1 MAEPCTSA
9 GRVDTERDDAAPQ
22 RGSVPAPTSTDES
35 FAVRIDRAVR
45 VYQAGRGQPDR
56 RAVDG
61 VSLDVPAGQWLA
73 LLGPNGSGKS
83 TLLRLIATLDQPT
96 EGQIALFGSPV
107 RGGSG
112 LAGARR
118 RLGVVFQ
125 HPALDA
131 LLTVRENLETQ
142 GGLYGLSRAQ
152 RSERAGALAELLGVT
167 DRLDDRVGTLSGG
180 LARRVDI
187 ARALV
192 HGPAM
197 VLLDEASSGLDH
209 RARME
214 LLDLLDALRAQRDDG
229 LTIVMTTHLMDE
241 AERADR
247 VVMMSTGRVVAD
259 GPPGQLREAVGG
271 WLVRCAG
278 DMGGPVLEAHGLAIR
293 DDGAGRCAARID
305 KGDAALIE
313 RVSAGLVAAG
323 VAFEVAPP
331 TLGDAYLHA
340 TGQPLGDDHA
350 EDQP

>member
-1 MAEPCTSA
+1 MTTPARADA
-9 GRVDTERDDAAPQ
+9 GQGDAAPQ
-22 RGSVPAPTSTDES
+22 RASEHDPTKTDES
-35 FAVRIDRAVR
+35 IALRVERAVR
-45 VYQAGRGQPDR
+45 VYKASRGQPER

-61 VSLDVPAGQWLA
+61 VSLMVPTGQWLA

-83 TLLRLIATLDQPT
+83 TLLRLIATLDQPN
-96 EGQIALFGSPV
+96 EGQITLFGSTAL
-107 RGGSG
+107 GGSG
-112 LAGARR
+112 LAAARR

-125 HPALDA
+125 HPALDP
-131 LLTVRENLETQ
+131 LLTVRENLQTQ
-142 GGLYGLSRAQ
+142 GGLYGLSRAE
-152 RSERAGALAELLGVT
+152 RTERAHALAELLGVT

-192 HGPAM
+192 HEPAL

-214 LLDLLDALRAQRDDG
+214 LLDLLDGLRSQRDER

-241 AERADR
+241 AERSDR
-247 VVMMSTGRVVAD
+247 VVMMSAGRVVAD

-271 WLVRCAG
+271 WLVRCVR
-278 DMGGPVLEAHGLAIR
+278 DTGGPVLAGLGLAIA

-305 KGDAALIE
+305 TADAAMVE

-340 TGQPLGDDHA
+340 TGQPLGDGPA
-350 EDQP
+350 EDAS